1 MKSAHGKRMVSFHP
15 EAQTHTVHT
24 GHVFILKH
32 TGTKIHN
39 TTGTESIRHCVLP
52 RH

>member
-1 MKSAHGKRMVSFHP
+1 MKSAQGKRMVSFHP

-32 TGTKIHN
+32 TGTKIQK
-39 TTGTESIRHCVLP
+39 TGTEVD
-52 RH
+52 